1 MEYLD
6 FSTELE
12 EGQLQILY
20 GRQLLKELTS
30 MSKEDQLLI
39 HQPSLEIMPEC
50 AEKQALENYFVSFN
64 SINEQKK
71 V

>member
-1 MEYLD
+1 
-6 FSTELE
+6 
-12 EGQLQILY
+12 
-20 GRQLLKELTS
+20 

-64 SINEQKK
+64 SINEQKRDLDNNFFLWQK
-71 V
+71 TGLSEATDVFREDRKSVV